1 MTDYVS
7 VLIHRV
13 VTKLKLLLW
22 ICENLIERRHLHC
35 TALKESVKKTSNS
48 VQQTKYE

>member
-13 VTKLKLLLW
+13 VTKLLVW